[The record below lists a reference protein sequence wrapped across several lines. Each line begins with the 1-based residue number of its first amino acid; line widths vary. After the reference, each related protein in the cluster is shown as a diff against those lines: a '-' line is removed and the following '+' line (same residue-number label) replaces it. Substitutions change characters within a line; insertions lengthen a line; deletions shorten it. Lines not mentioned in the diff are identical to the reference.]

1 MGTKTLFQE
10 LDLTINT
17 NDRIGMVG
25 HNGSGKSTLLSILE
39 GSEPP
44 DAGVLMPDPAE
55 IGPKPPKPSLKE
67 AKKLPRPEDSE
78 ELSN

>member
-25 HNGSGKSTLLSILE
+25 HNGCWQIHIALRMTRE

-44 DAGVLMPDPAE
+44 D
-55 IGPKPPKPSLKE
+55 SW
-67 AKKLPRPEDSE
+67 
-78 ELSN
+78 